1 MLVLV
6 VNVAYVAWAS
16 RASAFSHDSA
26 FPVNCENLDRLST
39 LSHVVVNIL
48 SAVLLSAS
56 NYTMQVLCSP
66 KRAEVDRAHRQGTFM
81 TIGGQSFKNLRFI
94 GIYRVA
100 LWSLLAISSL
110 PLHLLC
116 VALMPRLHLPSN
128 LLRYNSIFFPVT
140 GAYAYMV
147 AVTTTGFEEEAPFSF
162 SLANRLGTSYSEPPF
177 STGRRT
183 YPGREANPGWYY
195 PRLSFPM
202 YDDSGQSILLSLQ
215 QKAKQKQLIELTPE
229 ECLHKYLPGR
239 QRQYRNLLA
248 VSENARS
255 NSSVVWIYYSSPG
268 ENINSTWMCEHGSI
282 TSTDGIDSGLVPN
295 TSMSPQVGMI
305 PCDPKETLKQPS
317 KWSLGLYS
325 IRNWTY
331 TPHEEVW
338 DVGSHPVSRCLAEPV
353 TSPCAL
359 KYARNIHIVVI
370 LANLVKV
377 LVMIATM
384 FQYRHPALVTVGDA
398 LASFLETPDPT
409 TQELCLG
416 RIEEFKK
423 GAWTPEPKVYLVDKE
438 ASIRS
443 SGASRTQWVATSTMC
458 ILSTKR

>member
-1 MLVLV
+1 
-6 VNVAYVAWAS
+6 
-16 RASAFSHDSA
+16 
-26 FPVNCENLDRLST
+26 
-39 LSHVVVNIL
+39 
-48 SAVLLSAS
+48 
-56 NYTMQVLCSP
+56 
-66 KRAEVDRAHRQGTFM
+66 
-81 TIGGQSFKNLRFI
+81 
-94 GIYRVA
+94 
-100 LWSLLAISSL
+100 
-110 PLHLLC
+110 
-116 VALMPRLHLPSN
+116 
-128 LLRYNSIFFPVT
+128 
-140 GAYAYMV
+140 MV
-147 AVTTTGFEEEAPFSF
+147 AVTTAGFEEEAPFSF
-162 SLANRLGTSYSEPPF
+162 SLANRLATSYSEPPF
-177 STGRRT
+177 SNGRRT
-183 YPGREANPGWYY
+183 YLGREANPGWYY
-195 PRLSFPM
+195 PSLPFPM

-215 QKAKQKQLIELTPE
+215 QKAKQKELIELTPE
-229 ECLHKYLPGR
+229 ECLHKYLPDH

-255 NSSVVWIYYSSPG
+255 NSSVVWIYYSSPSD
-268 ENINSTWMCEHGSI
+268 NTNSTWICEHGSI
-282 TSTDGIDSGLVPN
+282 TSTDGIDSGSVPN
-295 TSMSPQVGMI
+295 TSMNPPVGMA
-305 PCDPKETLKQPS
+305 PCDPEETLKKPS

-331 TPHEEVW
+331 TPYEEVW

-370 LANLVKV
+370 IANLVKV

-416 RIEEFKK
+416 RIEEFTK

-458 ILSTKR
+458 MLSTKR